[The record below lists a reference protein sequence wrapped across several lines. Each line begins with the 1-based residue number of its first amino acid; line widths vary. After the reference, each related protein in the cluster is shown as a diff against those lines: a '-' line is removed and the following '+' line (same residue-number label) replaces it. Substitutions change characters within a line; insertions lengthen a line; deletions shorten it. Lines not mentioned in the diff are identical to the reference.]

1 MHMKENNVTID
12 INSIPMNTRNNMIY
26 AMENIKKEIDKIVE
40 ENKRKMNSNPN
51 AGKNIKLRN

>member
-40 ENKRKMNSNPN
+40 ENKRKMNSK
-51 AGKNIKLRN
+51 AGNNIKLRN